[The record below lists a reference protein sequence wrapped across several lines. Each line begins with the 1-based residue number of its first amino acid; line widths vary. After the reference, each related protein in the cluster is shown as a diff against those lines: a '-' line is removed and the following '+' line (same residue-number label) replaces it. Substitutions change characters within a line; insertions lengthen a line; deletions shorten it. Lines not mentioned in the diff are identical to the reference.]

1 MSHFKRKQSHRYE
14 ILMQNQVD
22 LHCKTGTLEEKT
34 FPSTYIV
41 WRMERRHSA
50 ILRVICSAN
59 YLEHRDVLRQTTN
72 GYLTTVTR
80 YT

>member
-22 LHCKTGTLEEKT
+22 LYCKPGTLEKKDLSKCT
-34 FPSTYIV
+34 V
-41 WRMERRHSA
+41 LRMERRHSA
-50 ILRVICSAN
+50 IVRVIRSAD